1 METGVAA
8 AGRRVPL
15 RGRAGECGLL
25 SGLIADVRRGECRSL
40 ALRGEAGIGKTAL
53 LEYLLGLASDMTVLS
68 AAGVESETD
77 LAYASLQRLCAA
89 LLDRLEPLP
98 APQREAPRVVFG
110 LTGVSRRD
118 RALTSPTDG
127 ASRKVRVCP

>member
-8 AGRRVPL
+8 AGRRAPL

-25 SGLIADVRRGECRSL
+25 YGLIADARRGEGRSL
-40 ALRGEAGIGKTAL
+40 VLGGEAGIGKTAL
-53 LEYLLGLASDMTVLS
+53 LEYLIGLASDMTVLR
-68 AAGVESETD
+68 AVGVESETE
-77 LAYASLQRLCAA
+77 LAYASLQQLCAA
-89 LLDRLEPLP
+89 LLDRLP

-110 LTGVSRRD
+110 LTGVAGRD

-127 ASRKVRVCP
+127 ASRKARVCP

>member
-1 METGVAA
+1 
-8 AGRRVPL
+8 
-15 RGRAGECGLL
+15 
-25 SGLIADVRRGECRSL
+25 L

-53 LEYLLGLASDMTVLS
+53 LEYLIGLASDMTVLS
-68 AAGVESETD
+68 AVGVESETD
-77 LAYASLQRLCAA
+77 LAYASLQQLCAA

-118 RALTSPTDG
+118 RALTSPG
-127 ASRKVRVCP
+127 WGFS